1 MATSACTI
9 LVGRHLNSFLSV
21 DRPLGAP
28 VMVVEGWLPRYA
40 YREAARRFL
49 EGRYGRIIVA
59 GVRDDDYRH
68 PGDGTPD
75 DFGVADLLAS
85 GVPEG
90 VISTAVAE
98 SAPRDRTYYAA
109 LAVTRTLDLKGIP
122 NTPIDVVT
130 VGPHARRSQLLFG
143 RAFKD
148 AGRVGVIAIE
158 DRRFDASHWWRSS
171 EGVRTVLGEAIAY
184 VYARFIF
191 SPQDEQSTV
200 SGLSG
205 VVSRMAS
212 E

>member
-1 MATSACTI
+1 MATSAGTI

-75 DFGVADLLAS
+75 DFGVADLVSS
-85 GVPEG
+85 GVPPTA
-90 VISTAVAE
+90 ITSAVAE
-98 SAPRDRTYYAA
+98 GASRDRTYHAA
-109 LAVTRTLDLKGIP
+109 LAVKNALDLLGTP
-122 NTPIDVVT
+122 RPPIDVVT

-143 RAFKD
+143 KAMGD
-148 AGRVGVIAIE
+148 ASRVGVIGIE
-158 DRRFDASHWWRSS
+158 DRRFDASQWWRSS
-171 EGVRTVLGEAIAY
+171 EGARTVLGETIAY
-184 VYARFIF
+184 LYARFVF
-191 SPQDEQSTV
+191 
-200 SGLSG
+200 
-205 VVSRMAS
+205 
-212 E
+212 